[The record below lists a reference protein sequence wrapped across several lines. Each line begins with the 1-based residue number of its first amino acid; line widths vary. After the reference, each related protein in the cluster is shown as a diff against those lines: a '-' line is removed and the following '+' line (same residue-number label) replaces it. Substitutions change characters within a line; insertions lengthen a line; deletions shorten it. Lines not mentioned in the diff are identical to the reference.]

1 LILLSIS
8 YSNRGKGEK
17 GTVLFKKGKKGDGS
31 IFIIYYISLI
41 LYIIM
46 KKKKNLILPL

>member
-1 LILLSIS
+1 MIHIT
-8 YSNRGKGEK
+8 Y
-17 GTVLFKKGKKGDGS
+17 FKGKVNKGKGDGS